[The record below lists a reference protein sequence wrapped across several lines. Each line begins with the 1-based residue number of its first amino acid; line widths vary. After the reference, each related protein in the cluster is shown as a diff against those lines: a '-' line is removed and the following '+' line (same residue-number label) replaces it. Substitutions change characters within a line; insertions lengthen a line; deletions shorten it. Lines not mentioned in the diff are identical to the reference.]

1 MNIRASRLAVAV
13 LAAFLGLNAVDA
25 AAQVGRYDPAE
36 RAARKQQKQEAQ
48 TEAKFPNAKRESPDQ
63 QATKKGGKELN
74 AIVELYQ
81 AKNYPET
88 IARAEALAGSSDN
101 AYEQSFAYQLAA
113 TAAAESGDN
122 AKAAADF
129 AKAIEA
135 NGLNNDQHFQVM
147 YNLAITQ
154 YQLGKYTEALATL
167 DRYVAE
173 TGVDPAETA
182 DLRGSMLANL
192 DEPGQAASLFEQSW
206 RKDPTDTKALMNAV
220 AMYQQAQQFD
230 KANALLLDAKAK
242 GGLDA
247 QGYRGLYVGQ
257 LSAGDN
263 KGALATIEE
272 GLANGK
278 IAQDDKL
285 ANAYVILAQNAYG
298 DGDTK
303 TAIEMYSKAA
313 PIADNGEPAL
323 NLARV
328 LSNEG
333 RLAEA
338 KAAAQQALDKGVKN
352 PGDARKI
359 IARKG
364 K

>member
-1 MNIRASRLAVAV
+1 MNVRVSRLAVAV
-13 LAAFLGLNAVDA
+13 LAAVLGLHVGTA
-25 AAQVGRYDPAE
+25 AAQVGRYDSAE
-36 RAARKQQKQEAQ
+36 RDARKHQKQEAQ
-48 TEAKFPNAKRESPDQ
+48 ADAKFPNAKRESPDQ

-88 IARAEALAGSSDN
+88 IARAEALAGASEN

-113 TAAAESGDN
+113 TAAAESDDN
-122 AKAAADF
+122 ARAAADF

-154 YQLGKYTEALATL
+154 YQLGKYSEALATL

-182 DLRGSMLANL
+182 DLRGSMLANM
-192 DEPGQAASLFEQSW
+192 DQPDQAAGLFEQSW
-206 RKDPTDTKALMNAV
+206 RKNPADTKALMNAV
-220 AMYQQAQQFD
+220 AMYQKAKQFD
-230 KANALLLDAKAK
+230 KANALLMDAKNK

-247 QGYRGLYVGQ
+247 EGYRGLYVGQ
-257 LSAGDN
+257 LSAGED
-263 KGALATIEE
+263 KAALATIEE

-298 DGDTK
+298 NGDTK
-303 TAIEMYSKAA
+303 TAIAMYRKAA
-313 PIADNGEPAL
+313 PIADDGEPSL

-328 LSNEG
+328 LINEG

-338 KAAAQQALDKGVKN
+338 REAAQKALDKGVRN
-352 PGDARKI
+352 PADARKI